1 MVQPTTPLVISRE
14 SQRGILEFE
23 KQCFNMLN
31 QQWNLREQMR
41 SVDLKYQ
48 REVDYTKENQRAKAA
63 NKAGDPTRY
72 QNYIIPVILPQVENA
87 VSYQSSV
94 FLQGDPLFD
103 VVASPQYEDQAL
115 QLSAVIEENSVRG
128 GWKRELQLFF
138 RDGFKYNLSA
148 MEVTW
153 GREVTA
159 AFETDL
165 QFSASQAKPKEVTW
179 EGNIIKRMDMYNTF
193 FDSRVK
199 PTEVHTKGEFAGYTE
214 VYSRIA
220 LKDFIAKLPDK
231 MVDNIKEA
239 FESSY
244 AYTGAGS
251 GGIGGIQDY
260 YIPDINPNAILDKN
274 LRNNM
279 NWMQWVGIT
288 DNQSKIQYKNMYQV
302 TVLYA
307 RILPTDF
314 KLRVPRPNTP
324 QIWKFIIVNHQVVI
338 YAERLT
344 NAHGYLPIIFAQ
356 PNEDGLSYQT
366 KSLANNV
373 EPIQDISSALMN
385 SALAAR
391 RRAISDRGL
400 YDPSRVS
407 EANINSAN
415 PSAKIPVRPAAYG
428 KPLSDAYYPIPFRDD
443 QSGISIQQI
452 GLLGNYANS
461 ISGQNPAKQGQFV
474 KGNKTLHEYEDVMSH
489 ANGRDQMTAQLYEA
503 QFFTPFKIIL
513 KSNTLQFQTAGTYYS
528 DAQNRDV
535 SIDPVQLRNALVE
548 FKVSDG
554 LTPTDKLISS
564 DDWITALQTI
574 GSSPAIGQA
583 YNIGPL
589 FSYLMKTRH
598 VNLKPFEKPA
608 AQVTYEQAAA
618 QWQAV
623 VEAGMKQGIDPS
635 KLPPQPT
642 PQQFGWDPQ
651 ATADGKEQQAQQ
663 RN

>member
-1 MVQPTTPLVISRE
+1 MVQPTTPLIVSRE

-48 REVDYTKENQRAKAA
+48 RELDYTKENQRAKAA
-63 NKAGDPTRY
+63 NKSGDPTRF
-72 QNYIIPVILPQVENA
+72 QNYTIPVILPQVESA

-94 FLQGDPLFD
+94 FLQGFPIFD
-103 VVASPQYEDQAL
+103 VVASPAYEDQAR
-115 QLSAVIEENSVRG
+115 QLGAVIEENSIRG
-128 GWKRELQLFF
+128 GWSRELQMFF
-138 RDGFKYNLSA
+138 RDGFKYNLAA
-148 MEVTW
+148 MEVCW
-153 GREVTA
+153 GREVTP
-159 AFETDL
+159 AFETDIG
-165 QFSASQAKPKEVTW
+165 FSASQAKPKEVIW
-179 EGNIIKRMDMYNTF
+179 EGNILKRMDMYNTF
-193 FDSRVK
+193 FDSRCK
-199 PTEVHTKGEFAGYTE
+199 PTEIHLKGEFAGYTE
-214 VYSRIA
+214 IYSRIA

-251 GGIGGIQDY
+251 GGIGGLQDY

-279 NWMQWVGIT
+279 NWMQWAGIT
-288 DNQSKIQYKNMYQV
+288 DQQAKIQYKNMYQV
-302 TVLYA
+302 TVMYA
-307 RILPTDF
+307 RILPADF

-344 NAHGYLPIIFAQ
+344 NAHGYLPILFCQ

-373 EPIQDISSALMN
+373 EPIQDISSSLMN
-385 SALAAR
+385 SMLAAR

-400 YDPSRVS
+400 FDPSRVS

-428 KPLSDAYYPIPFRDD
+428 KPLSEAYYPIPFRDD
-443 QSGISIQQI
+443 QSGISLQQI
-452 GLLGNYANS
+452 NVLGGYANT

-489 ANGRDQMTAQLYEA
+489 ANGRDQMTAQLLEA
-503 QFFTPFKIIL
+503 QFFTPMKVIL
-513 KSNTLQFQTAGTYYS
+513 KSNTFQYQAAGDIYS
-528 DAQNRDV
+528 NAQRTNV
-535 SIDPVQLRNALVE
+535 TIDPVALRQSIVE

-574 GSSPAIGQA
+574 GSSPAIGGA

-598 VNLKPFEKPA
+598 VDLKPFEKPA
-608 AQVTYEQAAA
+608 AQVQYESAAA
-618 QWQAV
+618 QWQQV
-623 VEAGMKQGIDPS
+623 VMELVKQGVDPS
-635 KLPPQPT
+635 KYPPQPT

-651 ATADGKEQQAQQ
+651 ATADGKEQAAKST
-663 RN
+663 N